1 MVVDVRQE
9 FHALGA
15 RAAEERIVDD
25 DSATTSGVCQRFDGF
40 VDDPRRKEQREPVK
54 NDKLDIIIDILSPS
68 NYSEFTR
75 VLNKGGVVI
84 KVIPDEHY
92 LKEIRSEIKGK
103 IKKDTYSNKNVINLF
118 KDNLEIIYDKRITY
132 KTNIYNLEDFI
143 KMTPLTSGLSK
154 EQINELN
161 KCDIEKI
168 TVDLKIIVGK
178 VK

>member
-1 MVVDVRQE
+1 MNE
-9 FHALGA
+9 KEMNEKELLF
-15 RAAEERIVDD
+15 EEVSENELFADYTAD
-25 DSATTSGVCQRFDGF
+25 CSGGRSDCC
-40 VDDPRRKEQREPVK
+40 
-54 NDKLDIIIDILSPS
+54 
-68 NYSEFTR
+68 TR
-75 VLNKGGVVI
+75 VCT
-84 KVIPDEHY
+84 
-92 LKEIRSEIKGK
+92 S
-103 IKKDTYSNKNVINLF
+103 SNKNVINLF